1 MTHNSAIFRGTVV
14 HERLRP
20 KRHRLQYNVF
30 TLLIDLEE
38 LPKLNRLGAL
48 FGYNRPAILSFYD
61 KDHGPTTGT
70 ALRPW
75 VEARLREAGIEPDG
89 GTIKLLCYPRILGYV
104 FNPLSVYFCYRAN
117 GGLNAILYE
126 VCNTFDERHVYVI
139 RVDVGDHAVIK
150 QSCKKMLYVS
160 PFMEMS
166 TTYHFRIVPP
176 GDQLNIA
183 IRQEDAEGLL
193 FTAGFS
199 GARTPLTSRTLA
211 RCLIAFPFLTIK
223 VIAAIHWEALLLW
236 TKGLR
241 VFPHTPAARP
251 VDSSVGQNDN
261 I

>member
-1 MTHNSAIFRGTVV
+1 MTHNSAIYRGQVV

-38 LPKLNRLGAL
+38 LPKLNRLGIL

-75 VEARLREAGIEPDG
+75 VETRLREAGLELDV
-89 GTIKLLCYPRILGYV
+89 GTIKLLCYPRIFGYV

-117 GGLNAILYE
+117 GDLIAILYE
-126 VCNTFDERHVYVI
+126 VCNTFNERHVYVI
-139 RVDVGDHAVIK
+139 GVDCTDYAVIK

-166 TTYHFRIVPP
+166 ATYHFRVMPP
-176 GDQLNIA
+176 GDRLNIA
-183 IRQEDAEGLL
+183 IRQEDADGLL
-193 FTAGFS
+193 FTAAFNGT
-199 GARTPLTSRTLA
+199 RTSLTRGTLA
-211 RCLIAFPFLTIK
+211 RCLLAFPFLTVK

-236 TKGLR
+236 AKGLR
-241 VFPHTPAARP
+241 VFPHTPAVRP
-251 VDSSVGQNDN
+251 VDSSVGQLDKN
-261 I
+261 

>member
-1 MTHNSAIFRGTVV
+1 MTYNSAIFRGTVV

-20 KRHRLQYNVF
+20 KRHRLRYNVF

-38 LPKLNRLGAL
+38 LPNLNQLGAL

-61 KDHGPTTGT
+61 EDHGPTTGM

-75 VEARLREAGIEPDG
+75 VEARLREAGLEPDG
-89 GTIKLLCYPRILGYV
+89 GAIELLLYPRILGYV
-104 FNPLSVYFCYRAN
+104 FNPLSVYFCYCAN
-117 GGLNAILYE
+117 GDLNAILYE

-139 RVDVGDHAVIK
+139 RVDGGDQAVIK

-160 PFMEMS
+160 PFMQMS

-183 IRQEDAEGLL
+183 IHQEDADGLL

-199 GARTPLTSRTLA
+199 GARTPLTPRTLV

-236 TKGLR
+236 TKGLS
-241 VFPHTPAARP
+241 VYPHSPAARP
-251 VDSSVGQNDN
+251 VDSSVGKNDK